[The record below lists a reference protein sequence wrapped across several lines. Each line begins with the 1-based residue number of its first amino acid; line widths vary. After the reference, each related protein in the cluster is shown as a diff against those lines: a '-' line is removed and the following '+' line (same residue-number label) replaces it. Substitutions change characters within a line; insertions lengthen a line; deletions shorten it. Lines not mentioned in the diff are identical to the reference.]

1 MLAREL
7 LAGVRVAADPTWIDA
22 LAASLGERAHRAS
35 VRARRSAGSWG
46 AAVDVEDGPRSSKT
60 RWATSRSPWER
71 EVLERHVEWRLPTVG
86 GLGQGKVAGVPAK
99 VAWLPD
105 GRAWVVVQAAYAHE
119 LEERLGWR

>member
-1 MLAREL
+1 MPARKS
-7 LAGVRVAADPTWIDA
+7 LAGVRVVADPTWIDA
-22 LAASLGERAHRAS
+22 LAAALGSGPTVLRFAPDEAL
-35 VRARRSAGSWG
+35 VLG
-46 AAVDVEDGPRSSKT
+46 AAIDVDGPAIVEDEVGYLALT
-60 RWATSRSPWER
+60 VER
-71 EVLERHVEWRLPTVG
+71 EVLERHVEWPLPTVG